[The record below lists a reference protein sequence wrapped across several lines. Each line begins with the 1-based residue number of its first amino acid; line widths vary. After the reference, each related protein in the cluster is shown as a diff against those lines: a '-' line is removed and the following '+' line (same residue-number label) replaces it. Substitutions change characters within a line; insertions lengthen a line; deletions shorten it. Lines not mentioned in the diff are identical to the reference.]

1 MSQSEKLFPPQRQVA
16 VASSTN
22 RRAFHTSECR
32 TIRTKKASK
41 RQMMSF
47 RDADGFF
54 ELEHCTHCQDNPILS
69 EEELAEFVD
78 TRNSAWYDI
87 DDE

>member
-1 MSQSEKLFPPQRQVA
+1 
-16 VASSTN
+16 
-22 RRAFHTSECR
+22 
-32 TIRTKKASK
+32 
-41 RQMMSF
+41 MSF